1 LEEATL
7 VPDGDVIYRSLVPCW
22 RRPYRL
28 IKGGTVP
35 FGLHR
40 NGTGFDADEPTQRAR
55 GFVFLSLGTATALMA
70 GASSLSVYENG
81 LGAINLPYTAAQLG
95 SQSTRATHPAAL
107 DAMGEVISLATER
120 RLVLRLPFLGA
131 TKASLVSHLAQ
142 DGGAEFVA
150 DTISCD
156 GFPQRV
162 AGTPQCGACT
172 SCVLRRL
179 SIHGAGLAA
188 YDGKGEYRFDVLGS
202 VARIPDARWHH
213 FRAMQQQVYR
223 LQEALAQSSPWRGLS
238 VAFPQLIEVAST
250 ETARRALG
258 GDVESSLVDLYRR
271 YCDEWWHFVG
281 HPPALPAFDSY
292 EEGRR

>member
-1 LEEATL
+1 MFRCRSGCAATG
-7 VPDGDVIYRSLVPCW
+7 P
-22 RRPYRL
+22 
-28 IKGGTVP
+28 
-35 FGLHR
+35 
-40 NGTGFDADEPTQRAR
+40 GFDADEPTQRAR
-55 GFVFLSLGTATALMA
+55 GFVFLSLGAATALMA
-70 GASSLSVYENG
+70 GAGSLSVYENG

-107 DAMGEVISLATER
+107 DAMGELISLATER

-131 TKASLVSHLAQ
+131 TKASLVSSLAR

-150 DTISCD
+150 KTISCD

-172 SCVLRRL
+172 SCILRRL
-179 SIHGAGLAA
+179 SIYEAGLGA
-188 YDGKGEYRFDVLGS
+188 YDRQGEYRFDVLGS
-202 VARIPDARWHH
+202 VERIPDARWHH
-213 FRAMQQQVYR
+213 FRAMQQQVFR

-238 VAFPQLIEVAST
+238 VAFPQLIEVAGT

-258 GDVESSLVDLYRR
+258 GAVEDSLVDLYRR

-281 HPPALPAFDSY
+281 HAPPLPVPDGC
-292 EEGRR
+292 EGGRR